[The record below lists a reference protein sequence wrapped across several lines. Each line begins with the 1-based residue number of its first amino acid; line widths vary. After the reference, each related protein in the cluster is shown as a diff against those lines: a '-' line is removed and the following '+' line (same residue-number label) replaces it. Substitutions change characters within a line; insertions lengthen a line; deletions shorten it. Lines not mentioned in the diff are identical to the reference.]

1 MKIEKRLTEI
11 EPPRILNQSE
21 TWSEIVNGS
30 VESLQSESELQGR
43 HHFETLQSALGLQ
56 GRLGS
61 LRPEL
66 ELQGQFETRGQA
78 IPQVEWV
85 LRGQS
90 GSRPSSVL
98 QLESVLRDQF
108 ASHQLESWPQ
118 DLLDSHLKSHFEFVS
133 GPRGR
138 FPLRCHYWEASA
150 P

>member
-66 ELQGQFETRGQA
+66 ELQGQFETGFHNFGA
-78 IPQVEWV
+78 
-85 LRGQS
+85 
-90 GSRPSSVL
+90 L
-98 QLESVLRDQF
+98 Q
-108 ASHQLESWPQ
+108 
-118 DLLDSHLKSHFEFVS
+118 SHLQHWSYLWLVDVET
-133 GPRGR
+133 R
-138 FPLRCHYWEASA
+138 E
-150 P
+150 